1 MIQKFESSLEGGAES
16 SLAALRKNVSNG
28 IEMILSH
35 RQVTPTSA
43 ADRKSIW
50 KLQASAATETVA
62 NRLRSLGTA
71 AAGMCFCHKEPQYV
85 Y

>member
-1 MIQKFESSLEGGAES
+1 MSGPHLQHDESKKLESSLEGGAES

-28 IEMILSH
+28 IEMILLH
-35 RQVTPTSA
+35 RQETPNSA

-62 NRLRSLGTA
+62 D
-71 AAGMCFCHKEPQYV
+71 
-85 Y
+85 